1 MLYTQT
7 TGIYSHQSSC
17 INPSAPFSQAHQMH
31 HGKVHP
37 HKVTTE
43 LIWNNMYCV
52 SDWLLNSIKGMKKKK
67 QKKKNNGSR
76 LTQYTGLFCKPT
88 NCSITHTEG
97 PGRCVC
103 VCLHV
108 SVCVLVWTQLKR
120 PLGGECQCIT
130 LMTVDRLFALPPLIS
145 SLMMLSFIAV
155 AGADLPITDAWQLGF
170 NWE

>member
-1 MLYTQT
+1 MAASSHNTQV
-7 TGIYSHQSSC
+7 YSANQPTAASHTQ
-17 INPSAPFSQAHQMH
+17 
-31 HGKVHP
+31 KV
-37 HKVTTE
+37 
-43 LIWNNMYCV
+43 L
-52 SDWLLNSIKGMKKKK
+52 G
-67 QKKKNNGSR
+67 G
-76 LTQYTGLFCKPT
+76 
-88 NCSITHTEG
+88 
-97 PGRCVC
+97 VC

-170 NWE
+170 NWD